1 MVKPQLRPSKI
12 AIMSKS
18 PFADICSNSSGNLTL
33 QVFSTETKSL
43 TFEYEWF
50 WKRRWTECVFKRRVE
65 GVLEENEFYT
75 YQFVKIT
82 QKKLCRLFLKS
93 FFFCTHILQLQRQLP
108 GKPALILQIQ
118 LQKADPE
125 RTQDYFTIDQFVR
138 MWKIFVSIAHT
149 HIRPYLPSW
158 TDMNQKALVLAHWWR
173 FVWRRR

>member
-1 MVKPQLRPSKI
+1 
-12 AIMSKS
+12 MSKC
-18 PFADICSNSSGNLTL
+18 PFAVDICSNSSGKLNTESK
-33 QVFSTETKSL
+33 VFLTETKSL

-50 WKRRWTECVFKRRVE
+50 WKIRWTVCIFERSVE
-65 GVLEENEFYT
+65 GVLEEYEFYT
-75 YQFVKIT
+75 YWFVRIT
-82 QKKLCRLFLKS
+82 QKKMCRLLLKS
-93 FFFCTHILQLQRQLP
+93 VSFCTHILQLQRQLL

-118 LQKADPE
+118 PEKTDPE

-158 TDMNQKALVLAHWWR
+158 TDMNQKALVPAHWWR